1 MTPENPN
8 RSDARQ
14 DELQGQVQDQPEGKE
29 IEEFFQRLPGNFRW
43 PKPNAEAVAAAVE
56 AIHRMSGSA
65 AANADA
71 SADSRS
77 DARTDARNNACSSC
91 GASLPAGACYCLS
104 CGTPLQVAPESMV
117 PSVSTAGHHHFHHH
131 YHHLVPAQAAASGS
145 PLPLRGAVLRVPLGL
160 QPVAAPKPALA
171 RLCWT
176 GCRPVIPGISMI
188 CSSFILPTLP
198 SSDPASHRFAACRLY
213 ANSLLLCSKP
223 VWVTSRW
230 NRCASKFW
238 AI

>member
-1 MTPENPN
+1 MPAPTVVQTPEPTPVTTPAH
-8 RSDARQ
+8 RA
-14 DELQGQVQDQPEGKE
+14 ELRCLPGPATVSRVELPC
-29 IEEFFQRLPGNFRW
+29 RLPLSPWFHPSQPPATIIFITTIIILFPPR
-43 PKPNAEAVAAAVE
+43 PPHPA
-56 AIHRMSGSA
+56 RPPPGS
-65 AANADA
+65 
-71 SADSRS
+71 R
-77 DARTDARNNACSSC
+77 
-91 GASLPAGACYCLS
+91 
-104 CGTPLQVAPESMV
+104 
-117 PSVSTAGHHHFHHH
+117 
-131 YHHLVPAQAAASGS
+131 
-145 PLPLRGAVLRVPLGL
+145 LPLRGAVLRVPLGL
-160 QPVAAPKPALA
+160 QPAAAPKPALA